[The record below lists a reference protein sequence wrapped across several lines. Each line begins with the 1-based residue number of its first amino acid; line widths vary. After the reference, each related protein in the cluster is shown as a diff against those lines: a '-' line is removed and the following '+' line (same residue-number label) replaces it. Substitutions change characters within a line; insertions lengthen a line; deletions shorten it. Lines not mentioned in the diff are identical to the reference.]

1 MMAYEYDFE
10 IVFPVLN
17 EEHRLTRGLT
27 ETIQFC
33 KTHSLKACF
42 TIADNGSTDRT
53 RDIAE
58 EIQKE
63 NSHVKFLSV
72 GERGVG
78 RALKAAWL
86 SPRAPV
92 VGYMDIDLATDLK
105 HLLEMKD
112 LFERPEVF
120 VVSGSRLLKNS
131 LVTNRTALRNLTS
144 RGFNS
149 VLKFRLGVELSD
161 GMCGFKF
168 IRAEFFKKIFDE
180 LSPLSD
186 GWFFNTEFLVKAE
199 WLGKKVYEIG
209 VHWTDDGDSRVE
221 LVKIIKN
228 YLGEIERLRLQKKA
242 RQ

>member
-1 MMAYEYDFE
+1 MTAYDFE

-17 EEHRLTRGLT
+17 EDHRLSRGVT
-27 ETIQFC
+27 ETIKFC
-33 KTHSLKACF
+33 QSHTLRACY

-53 RDIAE
+53 RKIAE
-58 EIQKE
+58 DLQTQYPDI
-63 NSHVKFLSV
+63 KFLSV

-86 SPRAPV
+86 SPRAPI

-105 HLLEMKD
+105 HLIEMRD
-112 LFERPEVF
+112 LFRNPEVY

-131 LVTNRTALRNLTS
+131 VVTNRSALRNFTS

-149 VLKFRLGVELSD
+149 VLRFRLGVGLSD

-168 IRAEFFKKIFDE
+168 IRADFFKKIFDD

-199 WLGKKVYEIG
+199 WLGKKIYEIG

-221 LVKIIKN
+221 LIKIIKN
-228 YLGEIERLRLQKKA
+228 YLSEIERLYRQKKA
-242 RQ
+242 LR

>member
-1 MMAYEYDFE
+1 MTSYDFE

-17 EEHRLTRGLT
+17 EEHRLTRGVT
-27 ETIQFC
+27 QTIDFC
-33 KTHSLKACF
+33 KAHALSACY

-53 RDIAE
+53 RQIAE
-58 EIQKE
+58 DLEKQYPD
-63 NSHVKFLSV
+63 VKFLSV

-86 SPRAPV
+86 SPRAPI

-105 HLLEMKD
+105 HLVEMKK
-112 LFERPEVF
+112 LFQNPDIF
-120 VVSGSRLLKNS
+120 VVSGSRLLKS
-131 LVTNRTALRNLTS
+131 SKVTNRTALRNFTS

-149 VLKFRLGVELSD
+149 ILKFRLGVELSD

-168 IRAEFFKKIFDE
+168 IRADFFKKIFDE
-180 LSPLSD
+180 LAPLAD

-199 WLGKKVYEIG
+199 WLGKKIYEIG

-221 LVKIIKN
+221 LIKIVKN
-228 YLGEIERLRLQKKA
+228 YLSEIERLRLEKKA
-242 RQ
+242 RR